1 MPSLKIIEI
10 PKNLVSLFNNKNQ
23 EISFHSK
30 YKQTVNFKVN
40 NKIIA
45 FQDKKLPLTPYSIK
59 LAKFNSNIDVKD
71 VQALLNSNK
80 EFKCTDLKFEKS
92 VKTRKIFLSKNLNFF
107 LKSRATKSQ
116 ILSAIFI
123 QKTKNPF
130 SAIIIKPENNL
141 HKFVGLG
148 NGLTPAGD
156 DFIIGY
162 ILGNYLLNKITLKF
176 KKRLKRIINT
186 ENATNDISRQ
196 FLDAAIDG
204 NFNEFIIELVSK
216 IKDNKS
222 ILTSLSKISRIG
234 ASSGLDLLSGLYLS
248 IK

>member
-10 PKNLVSLFNNKNQ
+10 PKNLVSLFNKKEND
-23 EISFHSK
+23 ISFHSK

-40 NKIIA
+40 KKIIA
-45 FQDKKLPLTPYSIK
+45 FQDKNLPLTPYSVK
-59 LAKFNSNIDVKD
+59 LKNFDPNIEVKD
-71 VQALLNSNK
+71 VQQLLNLNK
-80 EFKCTDLKFEKS
+80 KFKFIDLKIEKS
-92 VKTRKIFLSKNLNFF
+92 VKIRKIFLSKNLNYF
-107 LKSRATKSQ
+107 LKSRASKSQ

-130 SAIIIKPENNL
+130 SAIIVNPKNNL
-141 HKFVGLG
+141 DKFVGLG

-162 ILGNYLLNKITLKF
+162 ILGNYLLNKTTLKF
-176 KKRLKRIINT
+176 KKKLRKIISK

-204 NFNEFIIELVSK
+204 YFNEFIIELVNK

-222 ILTSLSKISRIG
+222 ILALLSKISRIG